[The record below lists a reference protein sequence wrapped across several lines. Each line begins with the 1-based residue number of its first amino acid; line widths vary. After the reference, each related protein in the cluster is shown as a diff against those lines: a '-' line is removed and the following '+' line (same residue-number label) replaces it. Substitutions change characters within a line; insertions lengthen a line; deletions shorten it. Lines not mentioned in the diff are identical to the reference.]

1 MMSDVDVWAP
11 IALSKMLGGITM
23 RALSIL
29 IAAGA
34 VLSVSS
40 IFTPTEAATRTT
52 VISSDPPR
60 YSTTANQHRSS
71 IAKKRGANA
80 YGFCPP
86 GQAKKPGRGSAFRC

>member
-1 MMSDVDVWAP
+1 
-11 IALSKMLGGITM
+11 M
-23 RALSIL
+23 RTLSIL

-40 IFTPTEAATRTT
+40 IFTSTEAATRTT
-52 VISSDPPR
+52 VSDPPR
-60 YSTTANQHRSS
+60 YSTTATQHRSS
-71 IAKKRGANA
+71 IAKRRGANA